1 MERYLKVVTGIKE
14 LDRGIMKEASARMDN
29 LIKPIGS
36 LGRLEDIAI
45 QLSGITGKIHNSVIK
60 GCNVIMSADNGIWDE
75 GISTCPQELTQIQ
88 TVNFTRGIC
97 GINALCSTS
106 NMDIR
111 VVDIGIKGEINHP
124 QVLNKKIRQGTWN
137 MCKGRAMTE
146 EEAIKGIEI
155 GIEIVEAL
163 VKEGYEI
170 IGTGEMGIC
179 NTSTSS
185 AIIMALTGC
194 CSEDAVGMGAGL
206 TKEGF
211 EKKKRAI
218 EEALEVN
225 KPDKENPIDVLS
237 KVGGFD
243 IAGLVGCFLGA
254 AYYRVPIIVDG
265 IISSAAALI
274 AWKINPLVKEYMIP
288 SHCAVEIG
296 QKIVMNNLGLTPI
309 LNLNM
314 RLGEGTGCPL
324 AHNIVIAA
332 TRVMNNMA
340 TFEEAAI
347 ESENFVDIRE
357 K

>member
-1 MERYLKVVTGIKE
+1 MERYSTVIREIKE
-14 LDRGIMKEASARMDN
+14 LDKGAMEAAATRLDN

-45 QLSGITGKIHNSVIK
+45 QLSGITGNLHNEVSK
-60 GCNVIMSADNGIWDE
+60 GCNVIMCADNGIWDE
-75 GISTCPQELTQIQ
+75 GISTCPQDLTQSQ
-88 TVNFTRGIC
+88 TLNFTRGLC
-97 GINALCSTS
+97 GINAVCSTS

-111 VVDIGIKGEINHP
+111 VVDIGIKGDINHP
-124 QVLNKKIRQGTWN
+124 QVINKKIRYGTWN

-146 EEAIKGIEI
+146 EEAIKAIEAGIEVV
-155 GIEIVEAL
+155 GDL
-163 VKEGYEI
+163 VKEGYQI

-194 CSEDAVGMGAGL
+194 SSEEAVGMGAGL
-206 TKEGF
+206 TEEGF

-218 EEALEVN
+218 EKALELN
-225 KPDKENPIDVLS
+225 KPSKENPIDVLA

-265 IISSAAALI
+265 IISSAAALV
-274 AWKINPLVKEYMIP
+274 AWKINPLVKDYMIP
-288 SHCAVEIG
+288 SHSAVEVG
-296 QKIVMNNLGLTPI
+296 QKIVMKNLGLEPI

-324 AHNIVIAA
+324 VHNIVIAA

-340 TFEEAAI
+340 TFQEAAI
-347 ESENFVDIRE
+347 ASEHFVDIR
-357 K
+357 KK